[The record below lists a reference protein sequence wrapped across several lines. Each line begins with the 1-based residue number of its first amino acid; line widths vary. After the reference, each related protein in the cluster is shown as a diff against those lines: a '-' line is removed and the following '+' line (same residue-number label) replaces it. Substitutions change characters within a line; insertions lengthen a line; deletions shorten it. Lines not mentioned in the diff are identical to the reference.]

1 MFAIDKIQTNQ
12 IRILFVAVAA
22 IGGLTALM
30 LYPSRKKSEKQKHE
44 LFELDKQIKELELR
58 KLKKEVGIR

>member
-1 MFAIDKIQTNQ
+1 VFEIDKIQTKQ

-22 IGGLTALM
+22 IGGLTALW
-30 LYPSRKKSEKQKHE
+30 LYPARKKSEKQKHE

-58 KLKKEVGIR
+58 KLKKEVGVR

>member
-1 MFAIDKIQTNQ
+1 MFEIDKIQTNQ

-30 LYPSRKKSEKQKHE
+30 LYPSRKKSEKNKHE
-44 LFELDKQIKELELR
+44 LFQLDKEIKELQLR
-58 KLKKEVGIR
+58 KLKREAGVR